1 MFITFTALNRK
12 AKRVQSISIYYC
24 RIPSGKKQ
32 EKVNQEEQ
40 KDGAFGGEGGRG
52 SDGKQMGVEKL
63 ISTDLDQS
71 GA

>member
-1 MFITFTALNRK
+1 MA
-12 AKRVQSISIYYC
+12 
-24 RIPSGKKQ
+24 PW
-32 EKVNQEEQ
+32 
-40 KDGAFGGEGGRG
+40 GGEGRGRG